1 MPTDVVWAG
10 YWFHVWIPSTCIIV
24 KSKFHRMQYN
34 VVCCLLFF
42 MFKDRIEPIENS
54 NLFQKFVFESYIS
67 E

>member
-42 MFKDRIEPIENS
+42 MFNDRIEPIENS
-54 NLFQKFVFESYIS
+54 NLL
-67 E
+67 